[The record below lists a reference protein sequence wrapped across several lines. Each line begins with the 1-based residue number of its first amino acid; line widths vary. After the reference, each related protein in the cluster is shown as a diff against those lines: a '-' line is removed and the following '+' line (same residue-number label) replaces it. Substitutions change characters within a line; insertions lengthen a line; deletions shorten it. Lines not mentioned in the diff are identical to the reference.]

1 MNKFFEA
8 SEILEFALRIEE
20 NGEAFYR
27 TMARKFEKKEIKD
40 LFEYLAD
47 EEIKHHQIFTDLL
60 SKIGKYEPPEN
71 YPHEYINYLHSYADE
86 HIFGADKKSKAAAG
100 TINEPKEAAEF
111 GMGMELD
118 SILYYLE
125 ARNFISESQRW
136 VVDKIVEEERRHY
149 VRLLELKKSL

>member
-27 TMARKFEKKEIKD
+27 AIAKKMEKKEIKD

-47 EEIKHHQIFTDLL
+47 EEIKHHHIFTDLL
-60 SKIGKYEPPEN
+60 AKVGKYEPPES
-71 YPHEYINYLHSYADE
+71 YTHEYLTYLRSYADE
-86 HIFGADKKSKAAAG
+86 HIFNADKKSKLAADK
-100 TINEPKEAAEF
+100 ISDPKEAAEF

-125 ARNFISESQRW
+125 ARNFVAENQRW
-136 VVDKIVEEERRHY
+136 IVDKIVEEERRHY
-149 VRLLELKKSL
+149 IKLLEFKKTL

>member
-20 NGEAFYR
+20 NGELFYR
-27 TMARKFEKKEIKD
+27 AISKKMEKKEVKD

-60 SKIGKYEPPEN
+60 AKVGKYEPPES
-71 YPHEYINYLHSYADE
+71 YPHEYMTYLHSYADE
-86 HIFGADKKSKAAAG
+86 HIFNADKKAKSAAQE
-100 TINEPKEAAEF
+100 INDPKTAAEF

-125 ARNFISESQRW
+125 ARNFVAENQRW
-136 VVDKIVEEERRHY
+136 IIDKIIEEERKHY
-149 VRLLELKKSL
+149 IKLLEFKKSL